1 MGRFLFPL
9 VDRRQVAEGTM
20 AFWFDTTSSRK
31 FKHRPGQY
39 VDITLRKPPYTDH
52 EGNSR
57 SFTIASSPT
66 EKGKIMVTTR
76 MRNTAFKNSLKE
88 IPLGTKIIIQGPKG
102 SFVLRKNS
110 HRPAVFLAGGIGV
123 TPFRSIIKYAVD
135 KKLRHEIYLFYSNR
149 TQKLAA
155 FLEDLEGWQSEDRNF
170 RLIPT
175 ATEEKGNGWKY
186 EIGKIDEKML
196 RRYLGRDFS
205 NGVYYVAG
213 PPDMVSDMNQFLVKI
228 GVNEAS
234 IESDGFDGY

>member
-1 MGRFLFPL
+1 
-9 VDRRQVAEGTM
+9 
-20 AFWFDTTSSRK
+20 
-31 FKHRPGQY
+31 
-39 VDITLRKPPYTDH
+39 
-52 EGNSR
+52 
-57 SFTIASSPT
+57 
-66 EKGKIMVTTR
+66 MVTTR
-76 MRNTAFKNSLKE
+76 MRNTAFKKSLKE

-175 ATEEKGNGWKY
+175 VTEEKGNGWKY

-196 RRYLGRDFS
+196 RKHLGRDFS